1 MVIAQAKPI
10 AKNISPESESSDG
23 KVRMTLEEY
32 RAIAETSEERYEYC
46 NGEVITISGA
56 TATHSTI
63 SINLLSYLGF
73 LLRDTDFQLYNSA
86 LRIWIPEYNCGTY
99 TDLMVVNGEPEFNG
113 DSQGDASR
121 RTDEILNPL
130 LIVEVLSPSTEGYD
144 RGDKFR
150 KYRSIPSFCE
160 YLLVSQ
166 SEPYVEQYHQIDRQ
180 NNNQNNRD
188 RWQLQICDRVEQT
201 IHLQSLN
208 LELPM
213 SEIYRRVKF

>member
-10 AKNISPESESSDG
+10 AKKISPESETSDG

-32 RAIAETSEERYEYC
+32 RAIAEASEERYEYC
-46 NGEVITISGA
+46 NGEIINMSGG
-56 TATHSTI
+56 TATHSEI
-63 SINLLSYLGF
+63 ASNLLIYLGF
-73 LLRDTDFQLYNSA
+73 LLRDTDLRLYNSD
-86 LRIWIPEYNCGTY
+86 LRVWVPEYKCGTY
-99 TDLMVVNGEPEFNG
+99 TDLMVINGEPEFNG
-113 DSQGDASR
+113 D

-180 NNNQNNRD
+180 NNND
-188 RWQLQICDRVEQT
+188 RWQLQICDRLEQS

-213 SEIYRRVKF
+213 SEVYRRVKF

>member
-10 AKNISPESESSDG
+10 AINISPESSAPDA

-46 NGEVITISGA
+46 NGEIIIMSGG
-56 TATHSTI
+56 TATHSEI
-63 SINLLSYLGF
+63 SSNLLIYLGF
-73 LLRDTDFQLYNSA
+73 LLRDTDFRLYNSD
-86 LRIWIPEYNCGTY
+86 LRLWLPDYQCGTY
-99 TDLMVVNGEPEFNG
+99 PDLMIIQGEPEFNA
-113 DSQGDASR
+113 D

-130 LIVEVLSPSTEGYD
+130 LIVEVLSSSTEGYD

-166 SEPYVEQYHQIDRQ
+166 SEPYVEKYHRQ
-180 NNNQNNRD
+180 NDSD
-188 RWQLQICDRVEQT
+188 RWELQICDRIDQS

-208 LELPM
+208 IELPM
-213 SEIYRRVKF
+213 PEIYRRIKFSAIA

>member
-10 AKNISPESESSDG
+10 AKNISPESEVSDG
-23 KVRMTLEEY
+23 KVRMTLEGY
-32 RAIAETSEERYEYC
+32 RAIAETSEERYEYR
-46 NGEVITISGA
+46 NGEMITISGA

-63 SINLLSYLGF
+63 SVNLLSYLGF
-73 LLRDTDFQLYNSA
+73 LLRDTDFRLYNSA
-86 LRIWIPEYNCGTY
+86 LRVWVPEYNCGTY
-99 TDLMVVNGEPEFNG
+99 TDLVVINGEPEFNG
-113 DSQGDASR
+113 D

-150 KYRSIPSFCE
+150 KYRSISSFCE

-180 NNNQNNRD
+180 NNND
-188 RWQLQICDRVEQT
+188 RWELQICDRLEQS

-213 SEIYRRVKF
+213 SEVYRRIKF